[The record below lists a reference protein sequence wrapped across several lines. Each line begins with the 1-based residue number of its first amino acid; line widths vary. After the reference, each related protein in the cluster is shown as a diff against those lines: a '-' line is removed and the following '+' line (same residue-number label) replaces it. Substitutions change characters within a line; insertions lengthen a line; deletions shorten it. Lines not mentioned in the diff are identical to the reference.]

1 MSQSTILDTQKCEH
15 ETASILNNFTI
26 AFGKVHWG
34 FPDFENL
41 DELFENQQF
50 VLMLCVKASSEKSDL
65 YLNNNIFNVITGG
78 VICVRR
84 SDKILWNHCCC
95 DNMQILWL
103 PFTMKRVSDCSCEG
117 ADVLNDFLCGKLS
130 SVGYNTQLIDYS
142 DFLRKRDCS
151 YTKCCLNQV
160 LSGFILD
167 CIFTLKQNY
176 DGLTN
181 KDKITQY
188 LLDHATEKISVPELA
203 KKLSISERALFYY
216 FQDNF
221 GSTPSNYINRIRMN
235 AAAEHI
241 PRGLSVK
248 EVTEMYHFSESSAF
262 CRLFKKYFGITPTEY
277 RQLAEKSQLKIVS
290 RDELKESSE
299 RTVFFIL
306 YYIVFDQSMTL
317 LSRSGTIF
325 SRNCSTVMAPR
336 SPSLRLRIEMVLFSM
351 SLSPTTTM
359 YGTFSSCASRI
370 L

>member
-1 MSQSTILDTQKCEH
+1 MSQDTILDTQKFEH

-26 AFGKVHWG
+26 AFGNVHWG

-50 VLMLCVKASSEKSDL
+50 ILMLCVKASAGKSDI
-65 YLNNNIFNVITGG
+65 YLNNNIFNVIPGG

-84 SDKILWNHCCC
+84 GDKILWKQCCC

-103 PFTMKRVSDCSCEG
+103 PFTMKCVSDCFCKD

-130 SVGYNTQLIDYS
+130 PAGYNAQLIDYS
-142 DFLRKRDCS
+142 DFLRKRVCS

-167 CIFTLKQNY
+167 CIFTLKQNH

-221 GSTPSNYINRIRMN
+221 DSTPSNYINCIRMN

-241 PRGLSVK
+241 RRGLSVK
-248 EVTEMYHFSESSAF
+248 EVSEMYHFSEYSAF
-262 CRLFKKYFGITPTEY
+262 CRLFKKHFGITPTEY
-277 RQLAEKSQLKIVS
+277 RQLAEKDQLEIVPAEKCK
-290 RDELKESSE
+290 R
-299 RTVFFIL
+299 
-306 YYIVFDQSMTL
+306 
-317 LSRSGTIF
+317 
-325 SRNCSTVMAPR
+325 
-336 SPSLRLRIEMVLFSM
+336 
-351 SLSPTTTM
+351 
-359 YGTFSSCASRI
+359 
-370 L
+370 

>member
-1 MSQSTILDTQKCEH
+1 
-15 ETASILNNFTI
+15 
-26 AFGKVHWG
+26 
-34 FPDFENL
+34 
-41 DELFENQQF
+41 
-50 VLMLCVKASSEKSDL
+50 
-65 YLNNNIFNVITGG
+65 
-78 VICVRR
+78 
-84 SDKILWNHCCC
+84 
-95 DNMQILWL
+95 MQILWL
-103 PFTMKRVSDCSCEG
+103 PFTMKCVSDCSCED

-130 SVGYNTQLIDYS
+130 PVGYNTQLIDYS
-142 DFLRKRDCS
+142 DFLRKRVCS

-176 DGLTN
+176 DGLSN

-221 GSTPSNYINRIRMN
+221 DSTPSNYINRIRMN

-241 PRGLSVK
+241 HRGLSVK

-290 RDELKESSE
+290 RDELK
-299 RTVFFIL
+299 
-306 YYIVFDQSMTL
+306 D
-317 LSRSGTIF
+317 
-325 SRNCSTVMAPR
+325 
-336 SPSLRLRIEMVLFSM
+336 
-351 SLSPTTTM
+351 
-359 YGTFSSCASRI
+359 
-370 L
+370 

>member
-34 FPDFENL
+34 LPNFENL

-65 YLNNNIFNVITGG
+65 YLNNDIFNVVTGG
-78 VICVRR
+78 VIFVHR

-95 DNMQILWL
+95 DNMRILWL
-103 PFTMKRVSDCSCEG
+103 PFTMKCVSDCSGED

-130 SVGYNTQLIDYS
+130 PVGYNTQLIDYS
-142 DFLRKRDCS
+142 DFLRKRVCN

-176 DGLTN
+176 DGLSN

-241 PRGLSVK
+241 HRGLSVK
-248 EVTEMYHFSESSAF
+248 GVTEMYHFSESSAF

-290 RDELKESSE
+290 RDELK
-299 RTVFFIL
+299 
-306 YYIVFDQSMTL
+306 D
-317 LSRSGTIF
+317 
-325 SRNCSTVMAPR
+325 
-336 SPSLRLRIEMVLFSM
+336 
-351 SLSPTTTM
+351 
-359 YGTFSSCASRI
+359 
-370 L
+370 

>member
-1 MSQSTILDTQKCEH
+1 M
-15 ETASILNNFTI
+15 
-26 AFGKVHWG
+26 
-34 FPDFENL
+34 
-41 DELFENQQF
+41 
-50 VLMLCVKASSEKSDL
+50 
-65 YLNNNIFNVITGG
+65 
-78 VICVRR
+78 
-84 SDKILWNHCCC
+84 
-95 DNMQILWL
+95 
-103 PFTMKRVSDCSCEG
+103 
-117 ADVLNDFLCGKLS
+117 CGKLS

-142 DFLRKRDCS
+142 DFLRKRVCS
-151 YTKCCLNQV
+151 YAKCCLNQV

-241 PRGLSVK
+241 HRGLSVK

-290 RDELKESSE
+290 RDELK
-299 RTVFFIL
+299 
-306 YYIVFDQSMTL
+306 D
-317 LSRSGTIF
+317 
-325 SRNCSTVMAPR
+325 
-336 SPSLRLRIEMVLFSM
+336 
-351 SLSPTTTM
+351 
-359 YGTFSSCASRI
+359 
-370 L
+370 

>member
-1 MSQSTILDTQKCEH
+1 MQTVYNIGTKGKFYGEAGGHMSQSTILDTQKCEH

-34 FPDFENL
+34 LPNFENL

-50 VLMLCVKASSEKSDL
+50 VLMLCVKASSERSDL
-65 YLNNNIFNVITGG
+65 YLNNDIFNVITGG

-103 PFTMKRVSDCSCEG
+103 PFTMKCVSDCSCEG

-130 SVGYNTQLIDYS
+130 PVGYNTQLIDYS
-142 DFLRKRDCS
+142 DFLRKRVCS

-176 DGLTN
+176 DGLSN

-241 PRGLSVK
+241 HGRQFRAFQSIHILIKRNVRP
-248 EVTEMYHFSESSAF
+248 VT
-262 CRLFKKYFGITPTEY
+262 CEY
-277 RQLAEKSQLKIVS
+277 RPTKWINLAKPLMPES
-290 RDELKESSE
+290 RPAQAKVTQTGSAEQAAHFQHDK
-299 RTVFFIL
+299 
-306 YYIVFDQSMTL
+306 
-317 LSRSGTIF
+317 
-325 SRNCSTVMAPR
+325 APVDALDV
-336 SPSLRLRIEMVLFSM
+336 PNWGAWPAE
-351 SLSPTTTM
+351 
-359 YGTFSSCASRI
+359 
-370 L
+370 

>member
-1 MSQSTILDTQKCEH
+1 M
-15 ETASILNNFTI
+15 
-26 AFGKVHWG
+26 
-34 FPDFENL
+34 
-41 DELFENQQF
+41 
-50 VLMLCVKASSEKSDL
+50 
-65 YLNNNIFNVITGG
+65 
-78 VICVRR
+78 RR

-103 PFTMKRVSDCSCEG
+103 PFTMKCVSDCSCEG

-142 DFLRKRDCS
+142 DFLRKRVCS

-241 PRGLSVK
+241 HRGLSVK

-290 RDELKESSE
+290 RDKLK
-299 RTVFFIL
+299 
-306 YYIVFDQSMTL
+306 D
-317 LSRSGTIF
+317 
-325 SRNCSTVMAPR
+325 
-336 SPSLRLRIEMVLFSM
+336 
-351 SLSPTTTM
+351 
-359 YGTFSSCASRI
+359 
-370 L
+370 